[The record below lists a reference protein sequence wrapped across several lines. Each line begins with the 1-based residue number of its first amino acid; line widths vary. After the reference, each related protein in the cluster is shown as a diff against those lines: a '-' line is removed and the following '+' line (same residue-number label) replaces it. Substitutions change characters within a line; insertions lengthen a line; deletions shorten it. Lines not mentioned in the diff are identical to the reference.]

1 MFRTFSTFVLAA
13 GLLSI
18 VGCRNNE
25 ESLNRNSLR
34 NQQEINQLKIRLKK
48 LEVDTQQIIDFNRK
62 KLSVSSKSPIKSITF
77 RIGTKD
83 DRLRIYWSDGSKTD
97 FPCTKEQS
105 IWACG

>member
-1 MFRTFSTFVLAA
+1 LNQKGLLSIGVNGFYLPTDLKMRQFLSLNSKLFRTFSTFVLAA

-62 KLSVSSKSPIKSITF
+62 
-77 RIGTKD
+77 
-83 DRLRIYWSDGSKTD
+83 
-97 FPCTKEQS
+97 
-105 IWACG
+105 